1 MATFKSFEIGI
12 VAINL
17 ITFFL
22 CGLDKYKAQ
31 RGLWRI
37 PEKSFLL
44 MAAAFG
50 AGGIL
55 VGMKVFRHKT
65 RHPLFTIG
73 MPCMLAFNLV
83 CLYYLKGFLF

>member
-1 MATFKSFEIGI
+1 
-12 VAINL
+12 
-17 ITFFL
+17 
-22 CGLDKYKAQ
+22 
-31 RGLWRI
+31 
-37 PEKSFLL
+37 

-83 CLYYLKGFLF
+83 CLYYLKGFLS